1 MQHADS
7 VKEQVMRLPLRP
19 LLHDLI
25 AVLGSNRVQL
35 GMAINRL
42 CTQEQYRGKKEQ
54 VEAYV
59 HHLLRL
65 GLLIVPALQVD
76 IHHDHPLAAF
86 CQSLRAIANPLTAV
100 VADELEKVEV
110 LVAAYASASL
120 ETRRSL
126 LHEIERHL
134 LSCGDQ
140 LSSTQERIPFPK
152 TLLYEDTVLLP
163 ERLSINKHIWSP
175 LFSQLAELQ
184 QLLPIFDIRTSER
197 LTTRGYFQAR
207 YGRGQHCDDFLAFA
221 NTFMREF
228 KLLQW
233 RDMSQQ
239 RQAERE
245 KQLKL
250 LENYFNLPEIDKM
263 NAASQA
269 TVDYI
274 SNAYKEQNTAGDL
287 QELVLGDAFFQTV
300 ASHLP
305 AIPGELQSNTFF
317 SQLAHAN
324 SETLLVLNQI
334 YTGLTLMFSRFAY
347 CFSDGQR
354 NAVVATLRTTLKQIQ
369 PPGAIFV
376 ELKGG
381 YDATNLNLH
390 PALTQYELVCPG
402 ELSMRPPEEQILLSD
417 LSIQDDVEVGCLR
430 LYSRKL
436 SKEIIPLYLG
446 FLVPMALPV
455 IQQILLN
462 FSYLSMCDM
471 NVWRSVKIAEPDA
484 STIFYPRVRYKNI
497 VLQRAVWQIALEVFP
512 MREPGQSDAT
522 FYLNVSRWRKERGL
536 PAQVFFSPT
545 AMASDADTQSQRAIT
560 TSLLEATIRQINVPF
575 MLTEML
581 PSSNDQWFEHNQQPY
596 VSEFVFE
603 ISSSKDKNH
612 A

>member
-1 MQHADS
+1 
-7 VKEQVMRLPLRP
+7 
-19 LLHDLI
+19 
-25 AVLGSNRVQL
+25 
-35 GMAINRL
+35 
-42 CTQEQYRGKKEQ
+42 
-54 VEAYV
+54 
-59 HHLLRL
+59 
-65 GLLIVPALQVD
+65 
-76 IHHDHPLAAF
+76 
-86 CQSLRAIANPLTAV
+86 
-100 VADELEKVEV
+100 
-110 LVAAYASASL
+110 
-120 ETRRSL
+120 
-126 LHEIERHL
+126 
-134 LSCGDQ
+134 
-140 LSSTQERIPFPK
+140 
-152 TLLYEDTVLLP
+152 
-163 ERLSINKHIWSP
+163 
-175 LFSQLAELQ
+175 
-184 QLLPIFDIRTSER
+184 
-197 LTTRGYFQAR
+197 
-207 YGRGQHCDDFLAFA
+207 
-221 NTFMREF
+221 
-228 KLLQW
+228 
-233 RDMSQQ
+233 
-239 RQAERE
+239 
-245 KQLKL
+245 
-250 LENYFNLPEIDKM
+250 M

-560 TSLLEATIRQINVPF
+560 TSVSYKPLYVDFDNYFSVLLLEATIRQINVPF